1 MKRFGEKDEN
11 CFENQTWYN
20 QKATVDQGYYRKTQ
34 NYWIYYNWMLY
45 FSVYAGLFAEDLDV
59 HE

>member
-34 NYWIYYNWMLY
+34 NY
-45 FSVYAGLFAEDLDV
+45 
-59 HE
+59 